1 MKETIWKLV
10 WVFIKSPIVLII
22 PIGILCGIFYKKII
36 GKVGEHNVSQY
47 LNKLPKKDYAV
58 LNNVMLIDDI
68 GKSHQIDHIVFSKY
82 GIFVIET
89 KNFQGL
95 IKGDSYQKQWVQ
107 FLGKNQNNFY
117 NPIHQ
122 NYGHIKVLERILNIP
137 ERKFI
142 PIVCFSNEARLEVKN
157 NNSVINMRNINDKI
171 SEYNKQII
179 EENINELKII
189 IEKTSSIGIS
199 SKEHVSSIKAN
210 LKENEENIKN
220 NICPKCGGKLIK
232 RIGKYGEFLGCVNYP
247 KCKYTYKK

>member
-1 MKETIWKLV
+1 M
-10 WVFIKSPIVLII
+10 
-22 PIGILCGIFYKKII
+22 
-36 GKVGEHNVSQY
+36 
-47 LNKLPKKDYAV
+47 
-58 LNNVMLIDDI
+58 
-68 GKSHQIDHIVFSKY
+68 
-82 GIFVIET
+82 
-89 KNFQGL
+89 
-95 IKGDSYQKQWVQ
+95 
-107 FLGKNQNNFY
+107 
-117 NPIHQ
+117 
-122 NYGHIKVLERILNIP
+122 
-137 ERKFI
+137 
-142 PIVCFSNEARLEVKN
+142 CFSNEARLEVKN